1 MKLRWLVPLEV
12 IMAEMVLTG
21 EILTEEELLKSLR
34 QLVDVGLVMMAQ
46 HRSDGRWYV
55 WLTPPGVIMEQYW
68 SRKGNV
74 PERLM
79 ELVANLREEP
89 NEENAKAVR
98 EWFKRTLGYVPPKVI
113 AAIKLLLDGDKWGVA
128 WFKEDWE
135 KIEKSSQPNAGNVF
149 IVMEDGQPQKYEI
162 AAVVDADCWEIMS
175 MWIVDK
181 MKRG

>member
-1 MKLRWLVPLEV
+1 MKLRWLVPLEE
-12 IMAEMVLTG
+12 IMVEGGLMG
-21 EILTEEELLKSLR
+21 EILTTVELFTSLR
-34 QLVDVGLVMMAQ
+34 KLVSAGLIMMVQ
-46 HRSDGRWYV
+46 HKSDGRWYV
-55 WLTPPGVIMEQYW
+55 WLTPPAVIMCAYL

-79 ELVANLREEP
+79 EVVANLYEEP

-98 EWFKRTLGYVPPKVI
+98 EWFKRNLGYVPSRVV

-162 AAVVDADCWEIMS
+162 AVGVDTKCWEIMS
-175 MWIVDK
+175 MWIK
-181 MKRG
+181 IKRG

>member
-1 MKLRWLVPLEV
+1 
-12 IMAEMVLTG
+12 
-21 EILTEEELLKSLR
+21 
-34 QLVDVGLVMMAQ
+34 
-46 HRSDGRWYV
+46 
-55 WLTPPGVIMEQYW
+55 
-68 SRKGNV
+68 
-74 PERLM
+74 M

-98 EWFKRTLGYVPPKVI
+98 EWFKRTLGYVPSKVI
-113 AAIKLLLDGDKWGVA
+113 AAIKLLLDGDEWGVA

-162 AAVVDADCWEIMS
+162 AAVVDANCWEIMS

-181 MKRG
+181 VKRG